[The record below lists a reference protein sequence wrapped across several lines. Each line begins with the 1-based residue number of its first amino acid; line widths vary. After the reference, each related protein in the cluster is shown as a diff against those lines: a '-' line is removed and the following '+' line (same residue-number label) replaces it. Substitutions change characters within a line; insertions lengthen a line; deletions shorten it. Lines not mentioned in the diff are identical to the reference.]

1 LWQDTFYVKTRLFW
15 ILFLSG
21 MAGVVSL
28 LLIDL
33 SKLIALLP
41 AQTEVPTI
49 TPLIKILGLIQP
61 AVILLA
67 AVLIGIALSPKVGL
81 SAPFA
86 ECLAAGGRRCL
97 PALRPQVVPGLIGGI
112 VGTVCVVLTSAVVM
126 PSLMKETTE
135 RIHKFQ
141 GLLPIPTR
149 LLYGGIT
156 EELLIRWGL
165 MTLLVWVAWRVLQR
179 RATKPTTICF
189 VLAILLS
196 AFMFGVGH
204 LPAALM
210 LLPELTAPVI
220 IFVIVANSAFGV
232 VTGYLYWK
240 YGLEAAIIAHV
251 FGHVLLAT
259 ASYIG
264 AYF

>member
-1 LWQDTFYVKTRLFW
+1 
-15 ILFLSG
+15 
-21 MAGVVSL
+21 MAGVLSV

-41 AQTEVPTI
+41 GGIDVPTI
-49 TPLIKILGLIQP
+49 TPLIKILSLIQP

-67 AVLIGIALSPKVGL
+67 AVLIGIVLSPKVGL

-86 ECLAAGGRRCL
+86 ECVAAGGKCF
-97 PALRPQVVPGLIGGI
+97 PVLRPQGVPGLIGGI
-112 VGTVCVVLTSAVVM
+112 VGTLCVVLTSAVIM
-126 PSLMKETTE
+126 PYLMKETIE

-141 GLLPIPTR
+141 ELLPIPTR

-156 EELLIRWGL
+156 EELLMRWGL

-179 RATKPTTICF
+179 QANKPTTICF
-189 VLAILLS
+189 VLAILIS
-196 AFMFGVGH
+196 AFVFGLGH

-210 LLPELTAPVI
+210 LLPELTVPVI
-220 IFVIVANSAFGV
+220 TFVIVANSAYGV

-240 YGLEAAIIAHV
+240 FGLEAAMIAHV
-251 FGHVLLAT
+251 FGHVLLAI
-259 ASYIG
+259 ASYAG

>member
-1 LWQDTFYVKTRLFW
+1 MKTRLFW

-21 MAGVVSL
+21 MAGVVSV

-41 AQTEVPTI
+41 AGSEVPPI
-49 TPLIKILGLIQP
+49 TPLIKIVGLIQP
-61 AVILLA
+61 ALILLA
-67 AVLIGIALSPKVGL
+67 AVLIGITLSPKVGL

-86 ECLAAGGRRCL
+86 ECLAVGGGRCFSV
-97 PALRPQVVPGLIGGI
+97 LRPQVVPGLIGGI
-112 VGTVCVVLTSAVVM
+112 VGTLCVVLTSAVVM
-126 PSLMKETTE
+126 PFLMKETIE
-135 RIHKFQ
+135 RIQKFQ
-141 GLLPIPTR
+141 GLLPIPMR

-165 MTLLVWVAWRVLQR
+165 MTLLVWVTWRVLQR
-179 RATKPTTICF
+179 HATKPTTICF
-189 VLAILLS
+189 VLAILIT
-196 AFMFGVGH
+196 AFVFGVAH
-204 LPAALM
+204 LPAAFV
-210 LLPELTAPVI
+210 LLPELSVPVI
-220 IFVIVANSAFGV
+220 IFVIVANSAYGI